1 VSGGRRRTIALSDQ
15 FLKSRLRDGEICKGT
30 FLLFLAGGDVVQC
43 LSGLGFDFLILSTVC
58 AAAEIA

>member
-1 VSGGRRRTIALSDQ
+1 
-15 FLKSRLRDGEICKGT
+15 LRDGEICKGT